1 MVKGAPFIKA
11 VAPSIKSVISY
22 TGATAFVI
30 TLFAI
35 YLAFQLQQNNNQLN
49 KAEKERYQLTIITDE
64 IKDSSDI
71 LTIFNMFY
79 ALTGDVKYKSTYK
92 NIQNIRH
99 GLAQKPKDYS
109 NLYWFLSKTEQAKHH
124 PLQAKQTLHTL
135 LASLNFSLVEKK
147 LLDEAELTANKLEK
161 IELASIKLIDN
172 ANKKTNLN
180 QLTNSTSKISS
191 VQQQAIDLLTSSK
204 YFDLK
209 QQLMLPID
217 EFLES
222 LAQRTQSNITRIT
235 QRQFILQIGFLSV
248 LIASFFIYL
257 YLYFFIRKNITEPVL
272 ALSQQLNLLK
282 HNKNIEPDKSLPK
295 THEIGLLV
303 TTFYQ
308 WHDEIQAQKL
318 KLKLALQ
325 SSEQFWFEYNL
336 ITNRENVDETLHKK
350 LGFNPVTSSDNKYI
364 LQEFIHPHD
373 LPKIEASLEQC
384 RQGKSSLDITY
395 RRKTAEGGWLWMRT
409 IGNISEFTE
418 DQNAKILSG
427 VHQDIS
433 AEHTL
438 QFKEKLHHHIIEQ
451 LLHNTP
457 LPKMFTKLC
466 QEFDFNYD
474 LRNVLLLDFDEV
486 KQVYIKNC
494 QFKLSQRVSN
504 YVVDLLNHKKEEL
517 TLLCRNKP
525 QGIVLTYQ
533 HPLFNSPKIRDY
545 FENHALASVYINYLK
560 NNKLLIVFSNQV
572 ISPNSPKFALL
583 TFVADKFAFILNE
596 YENRRNLRIAQDV
609 FEQSHESILVTDKN
623 SNVIAINQT
632 FSEMTGYNQE
642 DVLGKTPKILK
653 SGLHDSL
660 FYKNLWQSVNTKGYW
675 HGSFWNKKKNGELFA
690 TTTTISKVF
699 DESHNVQNYLAI
711 FSDETQVI
719 KQQEEIE
726 FIAHFDRLT
735 KLPNRTLV
743 SDRFEQLTKS
753 LKRSQGKIAV
763 CFLDLDN
770 FKVVN
775 DEFGHD
781 IGDELLIK
789 VVKRINEHLRDTDTL
804 SRQGGDEFLLL
815 LNDLSSME
823 HCLDILQ
830 RIKNCV
836 AEPFNCQHAICH
848 ISTSIGV
855 TMYPNDAQDLD
866 TLIRHANHAM
876 YQTKM
881 KGKNDISFYDITKE
895 ESERVSHSKL
905 VELTQAF
912 TDSQLMLYYQPK
924 VNLKNGNIIGAE
936 ALIRWQHPNK
946 GVLAPALFLP
956 IMENTPLEIEVG
968 FWVIKQGLQQL
979 TLWQQ
984 DYKNFKLSVNVSS
997 ALLLQA
1003 NFIDELKN
1011 YLFQYPLLNTQ
1022 NFQLEILESSA
1033 LGDLNKIIKV
1043 IHQCRELL
1051 NIEVALDDFGTGYST
1066 LTHLRRLA
1074 VNELKID
1081 QSFIFN
1087 CLNDIDDYYIVDGIL
1102 KFSEVFNCA
1111 VIAEGVETIEHGKL
1125 LLLMGIEHA
1134 QGYAIAKPMSVTNFE
1149 QWFTHYQPCESWL
1162 ALNKKIE
1169 KCENNL
1175 ILEMLFGIEYW
1186 RIELIKA
1193 LELEMF
1199 DNTQWPNIN
1208 FNQSHCRLW
1217 LNAAKKQKSLSNLL
1231 FNQLE
1236 NKLEDVYLLANE
1248 LKDLYQQ
1255 VDKVSITS
1263 QLSTF
1268 TRKVDEILVMLKH
1281 PSD

>member
-1 MVKGAPFIKA
+1 MFKKT
-11 VAPSIKSVISY
+11 PSIQ
-22 TGATAFVI
+22 AVI
-30 TLFAI
+30 TYVGVVAFIATILAI
-35 YLAFQLQQNNNQLN
+35 YLAFRLQQNNNLLN
-49 KAEKERYQLTIITDE
+49 YTETQRYQLTVISDQVTG
-64 IKDSSDI
+64 SSDI
-71 LTIFNMFY
+71 LTIFDMLY
-79 ALTGDVKYKSTYK
+79 VLTKEDKYKNTYY
-92 NIQNIRH
+92 NIQQIRH
-99 GLAQKPKDYS
+99 GLAQKPKNYS
-109 NLYWFLSKTEQAKHH
+109 NLYWFLSKTEQQEHH
-124 PLQAKQTLHTL
+124 PLQEKQTLHTL
-135 LASLNFSLVEKK
+135 MESLNFSQAEKE
-147 LLDEAELTANKLEK
+147 LLDKAEQAANELEK
-161 IELASIKLIDN
+161 IEVASIKLIEMDSQ
-172 ANKKTNLN
+172 K
-180 QLTNSTSKISS
+180 SS
-191 VQQQAIDLLTSSK
+191 VKTPSKPLLTSAQKESINLITSTR
-204 YFDLK
+204 YVELK
-209 QQLMLPID
+209 HQMISPLDQ
-217 EFLES
+217 FLLS
-222 LAQRTQSNITRIT
+222 LAERTETNIARIT
-235 QRQFILQIGFLSV
+235 KRQFMLQISLLSV
-248 LIASFFIYL
+248 LIINFFIYFWL
-257 YLYFFIRKNITEPVL
+257 YNFIKNNIINPVL
-272 ALSQQLNLLK
+272 ALSKKIYLLNQ
-282 HNKNIEPDKSLPK
+282 NQNQTIMPDEFLVK
-295 THEIGLLV
+295 TNEVGLLIS
-303 TTFYQ
+303 TFYL
-308 WHDEIQAQKL
+308 WHDEIQAQKM
-318 KLKLALQ
+318 KLKLALK
-325 SSEQFWFEYNL
+325 SSEQFWFEYNV
-336 ITNRENVDETLHKK
+336 ITNKTEVDEQLIKD
-350 LGFNPVTSSDNKYI
+350 LGFTTKEYPEYLSNWRK
-364 LQEFIHPHD
+364 FIHPYD
-373 LPKIEASLEQC
+373 LPKVEVSIAQC
-384 RQGKSSLDITY
+384 LQGQCSLDISY
-395 RRKTAEGGWLWMRT
+395 RRKTAEGGWLWMRSC
-409 IGNISEFTE
+409 GNVSEYTE
-418 DQNAKILSG
+418 DNKAKILSG

-438 QFKEKLHHHIIEQ
+438 QFKEKIHHHIIEQ

-743 SDRFEQLTKS
+743 FDRFEQLTKS

-881 KGKNDISFYDITKE
+881 KGKNGISFYDITKE
-895 ESERVSHSKL
+895 EDKRASHGKL
-905 VELTQAF
+905 NELTQAF
-912 TDSQLMLYYQPK
+912 TESQFLLYYQPK
-924 VNLKNGNIIGAE
+924 VNLKTGKVIGAE
-936 ALIRWQHPNK
+936 SLIRWQHPSK

-956 IMENTPLEIEVG
+956 ILENTPLEITVG

-979 TLWQQ
+979 TLWQK
-984 DYKNFKLSVNVSS
+984 DHKNFKLSVNVSS

-1011 YLFQYPLLNTQ
+1011 YLSLYPPLNTH
-1022 NFQLEILESSA
+1022 NFQIEVLESSA
-1033 LGDLNKIIKV
+1033 LGDLNKIVEV
-1043 IHQCRELL
+1043 IHQCRNIL
-1051 NIEVALDDFGTGYST
+1051 NIEVALDDFGTGYSS

-1102 KFSEVFNCA
+1102 KFSEVFDCA

-1125 LLLMGIEHA
+1125 LLLMGVEHA

-1149 QWFTHYQPCESWL
+1149 QWFVQYQPCESWVE
-1162 ALNKKIE
+1162 LNKKIE
-1169 KCENNL
+1169 KCENNF

-1186 RIELIKA
+1186 RSELIKTFK
-1193 LELEMF
+1193 LEMF
-1199 DNTQWPNIN
+1199 DNTQWPNTN
-1208 FNQSHCRLW
+1208 FNQSHCCLW
-1217 LNAAKKQKSLSNLL
+1217 LNTAKKQKSLSNLS

-1236 NKLEDVYLLANE
+1236 NKLG
-1248 LKDLYQQ
+1248 DLYLMADKIKRLRGE
-1255 VDKVSITS
+1255 VDKISITP
-1263 QLSTF
+1263 QLSIF
-1268 TRKVDEILVMLKH
+1268 TRKVDEILAVLNNS
-1281 PSD
+1281 SD